1 MIRED
6 TDRFGW
12 LVRLSFSAVM
22 KGVNDP
28 HSKQPH
34 SQCVCT
40 WCVRN
45 FVRCVRH
52 VHEYSYK
59 IQTIDAYNDLS
70 GICPSS
76 ISNITL
82 VLIAVI
88 ATTASQPPG
97 RNHWRPRQATTY
109 GIAGA
114 MALME

>member
-12 LVRLSFSAVM
+12 LVRLSFGAVM

-76 ISNITL
+76 ISNI
-82 VLIAVI
+82 IGFNCN
-88 ATTASQPPG
+88 PPG
-97 RNHWRPRQATTY
+97 VIT
-109 GIAGA
+109 GA
-114 MALME
+114 RGRRLLMELQVRWR

>member
-1 MIRED
+1 MVGEIVFRCCDE
-6 TDRFGW
+6 RGQ
-12 LVRLSFSAVM
+12 RSAFEATTF
-22 KGVNDP
+22 P
-28 HSKQPH
+28 
-34 SQCVCT
+34 QCVCT

-76 ISNITL
+76 ISNISL